1 MKARVVSLCV
11 FLLCIPA
18 VCVIGMLFFKERSV
32 SFSCISVVVLMLGAY
47 LYVYEKKRSPAA
59 ELVIIA
65 LMSALSVLGRIV
77 FAFLPSLKPCSAII
91 ILTAIYFGKETGFM
105 VGAFTALV
113 SNFYF
118 GQGGWTPFQML
129 AWGLTGYFAGMLGKW
144 LVKNRFLIL
153 AYGAVIGVFFSLL
166 MDLYTCL
173 WTDGKI
179 IFSRYLALISA
190 AAWVTVSYAVSN
202 VIFLALF
209 MQPMGRIFD
218 RLRVKYAIGIY
229 PPEGGKNNES

>member
-1 MKARVVSLCV
+1 
-11 FLLCIPA
+11 
-18 VCVIGMLFFKERSV
+18 
-32 SFSCISVVVLMLGAY
+32 
-47 LYVYEKKRSPAA
+47 
-59 ELVIIA
+59 
-65 LMSALSVLGRIV
+65 
-77 FAFLPSLKPCSAII
+77 
-91 ILTAIYFGKETGFM
+91 
-105 VGAFTALV
+105 
-113 SNFYF
+113 
-118 GQGGWTPFQML
+118 ML

-144 LVKNRFLIL
+144 LVKNRFLLL

-229 PPEGGKNNES
+229 PPEGENNNES